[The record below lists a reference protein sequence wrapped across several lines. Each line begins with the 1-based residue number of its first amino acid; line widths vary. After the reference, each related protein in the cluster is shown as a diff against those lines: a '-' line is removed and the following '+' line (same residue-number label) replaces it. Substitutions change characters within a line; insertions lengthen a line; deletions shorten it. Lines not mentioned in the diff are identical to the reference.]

1 MVHVLLGY
9 LDEKKKRKNELRDKH
24 KINKKFVSK
33 IGGKPF
39 WLDRINLP
47 DEKEF
52 NCSVC
57 NNMMIFLLQIYA
69 PLDELGN
76 CFHRCL
82 YVFICIHCGD
92 QAKCFRT
99 QLPRNNPFY
108 NYYLQDSNYV
118 DDPTNENDELIPSDD
133 TYNQISE
140 SDDTDNDMS
149 DSEENIKNPTY
160 TNNNNNNIN
169 ININSINNNNN
180 MININIDET
189 NRNDDVNNGEH
200 IDMNTNIIISNN
212 ENFNAS
218 ETINSNSNSNSNI
231 NSNSNSNIN
240 SNSNSNSNINSN
252 SNSNSNINSNSNN
265 NCFEPTGNNLNE
277 SDDTTNQI
285 NESDHSTNPFNESDD
300 TNNEHKTLEKKEKE
314 INPYRNNNDNK
325 KDNDVNNFIMNIK
338 EDDENQEK
346 KKEKNVNVICSKRL
360 ENDNCN
366 NKILTQNM
374 EKNNNFSVNADVKKK
389 DTGSGT
395 DYYMT
400 LIKKDKNVFDK
411 SVEYYFCCNIC
422 GIPCVNKFKKHKS
435 CKLKKHIIFQEHK
448 IYISDEDDCESSSTG
463 SEMNNYDITTNNYD
477 NTTNNYDITTNNDDN
492 TRNNYDNTTNNYDIT
507 TNNDDNTTNNISPD
521 HGNETYESGETN
533 KMDNLDNMD
542 NNMKGNNTMNHV
554 NGMCD
559 VNNINV
565 NNNNIHVID
574 YNKTDFYSNTN
585 YSFNGKE
592 QNKDDAEEIDLDI
605 SEMKAFEQIQR
616 DIEHTRNIDKVFKNY
631 IKKIQRFPSQF
642 IRYSYNGTALY
653 SSCDIFNS
661 NRNNVS
667 ELPNTNNKSPNNMN
681 NIYNTFNTNKVPRC
695 HICKRRKVFEF
706 QVLSTIFNFLKIN
719 KNIQVD
725 NNIALNSKFAYLA
738 IYTCENNCDIFDI
751 NNFKESQRSQP
762 KNRYFQEY
770 VYVQVEN

>member
-140 SDDTDNDMS
+140 SDDTDNDIS

-218 ETINSNSNSNSNI
+218 ETINSNSNSNSN
-231 NSNSNSNIN
+231 N
-240 SNSNSNSNINSN
+240 
-252 SNSNSNINSNSNN
+252 
-265 NCFEPTGNNLNE
+265 
-277 SDDTTNQI
+277 DTTNQI

-463 SEMNNYDITTNNYD
+463 SEMFSDFYGGD
-477 NTTNNYDITTNNDDN
+477 
-492 TRNNYDNTTNNYDIT
+492 
-507 TNNDDNTTNNISPD
+507 S
-521 HGNETYESGETN
+521 NEE
-533 KMDNLDNMD
+533 L
-542 NNMKGNNTMNHV
+542 
-554 NGMCD
+554 
-559 VNNINV
+559 VNNKGGTYVLQINTKEKD
-565 NNNNIHVID
+565 N
-574 YNKTDFYSNTN
+574 SRMTN
-585 YSFNGKE
+585 
-592 QNKDDAEEIDLDI
+592 
-605 SEMKAFEQIQR
+605 
-616 DIEHTRNIDKVFKNY
+616 
-631 IKKIQRFPSQF
+631 
-642 IRYSYNGTALY
+642 
-653 SSCDIFNS
+653 
-661 NRNNVS
+661 
-667 ELPNTNNKSPNNMN
+667 
-681 NIYNTFNTNKVPRC
+681 
-695 HICKRRKVFEF
+695 
-706 QVLSTIFNFLKIN
+706 
-719 KNIQVD
+719 
-725 NNIALNSKFAYLA
+725 
-738 IYTCENNCDIFDI
+738 FD
-751 NNFKESQRSQP
+751 E
-762 KNRYFQEY
+762 
-770 VYVQVEN
+770 